1 MGKSGEYIDY
11 KAYVGYLR
19 RMTGRPDDP
28 DALRKNI
35 VSFAAGRSEM
45 QTAYVLLKALS
56 IAAAA
61 ILLASLIGASI
72 AVIRHIF

>member
-1 MGKSGEYIDY
+1 MGRSCKYIDY

-19 RMTGRPDDP
+19 RMTCQPADP
-28 DALRKNI
+28 DALHRII

-56 IAAAA
+56 IVAAVILAVTVIVAA
-61 ILLASLIGASI
+61 IVAL
-72 AVIRHIF
+72 RHIF